1 MTPRFILDENIII
14 LAHKR
19 EDDHGN
25 PDRSCLDLLE
35 QIIEICYPLILDNS
49 LWDKYNRQLG
59 EPRNRSPHAPHV
71 SLILNRALQR
81 EGKVEWQVDTPAFP
95 EEASI
100 PQGSQDDV
108 ENVRLAV
115 LTLGTFVTTDS
126 PLISDLETAGITQRY
141 QLQVV
146 TPNQAFNFL

>member
-1 MTPRFILDENIII
+1 M
-14 LAHKR
+14 
-19 EDDHGN
+19 
-25 PDRSCLDLLE
+25 DLLE
-35 QIIEICYPLILDNS
+35 QIIEICYPLVLDNV

-81 EGKVEWQVDTPAFP
+81 EDKVAWQVDTPPFP
-95 EEASI
+95 EETFI

-115 LTLGTFVTTDS
+115 LTLATFVTTDN
-126 PLISDLETAGITQRY
+126 PLIADLATAGITEQY

-146 TPNQAFNFL
+146 TPDRALNLL

>member
-1 MTPRFILDENIII
+1 MDENVII

-25 PDRSCLDLLE
+25 PDRNCLDLLE
-35 QIIEICYPLILDNS
+35 QIIEICYPLVLDNI

-59 EPRNRSPHAPHV
+59 ERRNWSGHSPHV
-71 SLILNRALQR
+71 SFILTRALQR
-81 EGKVEWQVDTPAFP
+81 EGKVGWQVDTPEFA
-95 EEASI
+95 EENDI

-108 ENVRLAV
+108 LIVRLAV
-115 LTLGTFVTTDS
+115 ATGAILVTTDT
-126 PLISDLETAGITQRY
+126 PLIADLRTAGITQRY

-146 TPNQAFNFL
+146 TPEQALPLL